1 VSDIQLTPPSN
12 VDAEVSVI
20 GSMMLDNSLI
30 DSVSEVLTRDDFYST
45 AHQNI
50 FSAIVDV
57 YNNTGAVDIVIL
69 KNELSRLSLL
79 ERSGGHIYLMSIED
93 AVPITVNVV
102 HYAEIIKEKRLK
114 RDLITATAIIQREA
128 YDDSLKSDTLLELVE
143 KKIYDITQRKFRKT
157 NTDID
162 KLLIEAWDNIES
174 MQGHNGAVTGVPTGF
189 KSLDEITSGFQ
200 KGELIVVAARP
211 SMGKTSFMLN
221 IAENVSMN
229 NKIPV
234 LIFSMEMSA
243 LQITKNMLCSIA
255 EVDAHLMRTGT
266 ISDVDFLRIPTA
278 MGDLSQSPISIDDT
292 PGLSLLEIRA
302 KSRRFQSQKGI
313 QLIIIDYLQLME
325 GNNTENRQQEITSIS
340 RGLKALA
347 KELDVPVVAISQ
359 LNRSVEQREG
369 HKPRMSDLRESGSIE
384 QDADVVMLLHR
395 DDYYDP
401 NKNPGLVELNVVK
414 QRNGPIGKI
423 ELKFIKNMLRFKNHN
438 LSDFI

>member
-1 VSDIQLTPPSN
+1 MSDIQLTPPSN

-414 QRNGPIGKI
+414 QRNGPIGKV

-438 LSDFI
+438 LSNFI

>member
-1 VSDIQLTPPSN
+1 MSDIQLTPPSN

-102 HYAEIIKEKRLK
+102 HYADIIKEKRLK

-414 QRNGPIGKI
+414 QRNGPIGKV

>member
-1 VSDIQLTPPSN
+1 VSDIQLVPPSN
-12 VDAEVSVI
+12 TDAEVSVI
-20 GSMMLDNSLI
+20 GSILINNSLI
-30 DSVSEVLTRDDFYST
+30 DSVSEILTREDFYST
-45 AHQNI
+45 VNQNI
-50 FSAIVDV
+50 FGAIVDV
-57 YNNTGAVDIVIL
+57 YNNGSAVDLVIL
-69 KNELSRLSLL
+69 KNELSRLSIL
-79 ERSGGHIYLMSIED
+79 EKSGGVIYLMNIVD

-102 HYAEIIKEKRLK
+102 HYAEIIKEKKLK
-114 RDLITATAIIQREA
+114 RDLITATAVIQKEA

-143 KKIYDITQRKFRKT
+143 KKVYDITQRKFRNN

-162 KLLIEAWDNIES
+162 KLLIEAWDHIES
-174 MQGHNGAVTGVPTGF
+174 MQEHTGAVTGVPTGF

-200 KGELIVVAARP
+200 RGELIVVAARP

-266 ISDVDFLRIPTA
+266 IADVDFLRIPTA
-278 MGDLSQSPISIDDT
+278 MGNLSQSPISIDDT
-292 PGLSLLEIRA
+292 PALSLLEIRA

-325 GNNTENRQQEITSIS
+325 GSSAENRQQEITSIS

-414 QRNGPIGKI
+414 QRNGPIGTI
-423 ELKFIKNMLRFKNHN
+423 NLKFIKNMLRFKNHN

>member
-1 VSDIQLTPPSN
+1 MSDIQLTPPSN

-292 PGLSLLEIRA
+292 PALSLLEIRA

-325 GNNTENRQQEITSIS
+325 GSNAENRQQEITSIS

-414 QRNGPIGKI
+414 QRNGPIGKV

-438 LSDFI
+438 LSNFI

>member
-1 VSDIQLTPPSN
+1 MSDIQLTPPSN

-266 ISDVDFLRIPTA
+266 IADVDFLRIPTA
-278 MGDLSQSPISIDDT
+278 MGNLSQSPISIDDT
-292 PGLSLLEIRA
+292 PALSLLEIRA

-325 GNNTENRQQEITSIS
+325 GSNAENRQQEITSIS

-414 QRNGPIGKI
+414 QRNGPIGKV

-438 LSDFI
+438 LSNFI

>member
-1 VSDIQLTPPSN
+1 MSDIQLTPPSN

-325 GNNTENRQQEITSIS
+325 GSNAENRQQEITSIS

-414 QRNGPIGKI
+414 QRNGPIGKV

>member
-1 VSDIQLTPPSN
+1 MSDIQLTPPSN

-325 GNNTENRQQEITSIS
+325 GSNAENRQQEITSIS

-414 QRNGPIGKI
+414 QRNGPIGKV

-438 LSDFI
+438 LSNFI

>member
-1 VSDIQLTPPSN
+1 
-12 VDAEVSVI
+12 
-20 GSMMLDNSLI
+20 
-30 DSVSEVLTRDDFYST
+30 
-45 AHQNI
+45 
-50 FSAIVDV
+50 
-57 YNNTGAVDIVIL
+57 
-69 KNELSRLSLL
+69 
-79 ERSGGHIYLMSIED
+79 
-93 AVPITVNVV
+93 
-102 HYAEIIKEKRLK
+102 
-114 RDLITATAIIQREA
+114 
-128 YDDSLKSDTLLELVE
+128 
-143 KKIYDITQRKFRKT
+143 
-157 NTDID
+157 
-162 KLLIEAWDNIES
+162 
-174 MQGHNGAVTGVPTGF
+174 
-189 KSLDEITSGFQ
+189 
-200 KGELIVVAARP
+200 
-211 SMGKTSFMLN
+211 MLN
-221 IAENVSMN
+221 IAENVGMN
-229 NKIPV
+229 SKIPV

-266 ISDVDFLRIPTA
+266 IADVDFLRIPTA
-278 MGDLSQSPISIDDT
+278 MGNLSQSPISIDDT
-292 PGLSLLEIRA
+292 PALSLLEIRA

-384 QDADVVMLLHR
+384 QDADVVILLHR

-414 QRNGPIGKI
+414 QRNGPIGKVK
-423 ELKFIKNMLRFKNHN
+423 LKFIKNMLRFKNHN

>member
-1 VSDIQLTPPSN
+1 MSDIQLTPPSN

-102 HYAEIIKEKRLK
+102 HYAEIIKEKKLK